1 MRPDASLLFSLARLL
16 FPPKSM
22 DERKCMMKNLVVA
35 FAVVFALMC
44 SQACAQRKSESSS
57 AGNAKASPKG
67 SPVST
72 SRTTD
77 SKKAKVVKDEP
88 QAEKTKST
96 KKQSTEKLVSEKSTA
111 EKKASKSESQDA
123 LTDEQQ
129 KKIKSMLRQT
139 LKPFAAAELTD
150 EQREKADEFF
160 GKAVKDYVTKRSR
173 AMITDELQKK
183 QTAAMKE
190 LKSSSKNAREQAKE
204 AFITAGFSE
213 DQIKVFKATY
223 ASLNK
228 AKRDFGKT
236 LSDEQIDCLPEPLQ
250 SLIRGEEK

>member
-1 MRPDASLLFSLARLL
+1 
-16 FPPKSM
+16 
-22 DERKCMMKNLVVA
+22 MMKNLVVA

-44 SQACAQRKSESSS
+44 SQACAQKKSDSS
-57 AGNAKASPKG
+57 KAQVSVKG

-72 SRTTD
+72 SRAAEP
-77 SKKAKVVKDEP
+77 KKSKDEP
-88 QAEKTKST
+88 QATKTKSS
-96 KKQSTEKLVSEKSTA
+96 KKETTEKLVSEKSTA
-111 EKKASKSESQDA
+111 EKKSGKSDSQDA

-139 LKPFAAAELTD
+139 LKPFVAAELTD
-150 EQREKADEFF
+150 EQRERADEVF

-173 AMITDELQKK
+173 AMITDELQKQ
-183 QTAAMKE
+183 QTAAMKAA
-190 LKSSSKNAREQAKE
+190 KSSSKNEREQAKE
-204 AFITAGFSE
+204 AFITAGFTE
-213 DQIKVFKATY
+213 EQIKVFKATQ

-236 LSDEQIDCLPEPLQ
+236 LSQEQIGALPEPLQ

>member
-1 MRPDASLLFSLARLL
+1 
-16 FPPKSM
+16 
-22 DERKCMMKNLVVA
+22 MMKNLVVA

-44 SQACAQRKSESSS
+44 SQACAQKKSESKSASS
-57 AGNAKASPKG
+57 SDSKAQASPKG

-72 SRTTD
+72 SRTAE
-77 SKKAKVVKDEP
+77 SKKTKEVKDEP
-88 QAEKTKST
+88 PASKTKSS
-96 KKQSTEKLVSEKSTA
+96 KKETTEKFVSEKSTA
-111 EKKASKSESQDA
+111 EKKSSKSDGQDA

-150 EQREKADEFF
+150 EQREKADEVF

-190 LKSSSKNAREQAKE
+190 AKSNSKNAREQTKE
-204 AFITAGFSE
+204 AFIMAGFNE
-213 DQIKVFKATY
+213 DQIKVFKATQ

-228 AKRDFGKT
+228 AKRDFGKS
-236 LSDEQIDCLPEPLQ
+236 LSDEQIDSLPEQLQ